1 MGEPVTAKKTPHC
14 IKTAKLPDNNF
25 VHLPSKQLA
34 TFKLISIN
42 FIFNS
47 PK

>member
-1 MGEPVTAKKTPHC
+1 M
-14 IKTAKLPDNNF
+14 LPDNNF
-25 VHLPSKQLA
+25 VHLPTKQLA

-42 FIFNS
+42 FIFNQ

>member
-1 MGEPVTAKKTPHC
+1 M
-14 IKTAKLPDNNF
+14 LPDNNF

-42 FIFNS
+42 FIFNNL
-47 PK
+47 K